1 MTAAIPAE
9 RVAAVLEEAGYRRL
23 EVPLEIAGLAFD
35 VAGAFVGVGHSAD
48 LVIVGD
54 MAANGEKKVVL
65 QIEGIARALDVM
77 RSQRPLTSIIVGP
90 RPVGR
95 NLQALSQVGRILA
108 VEEAADPKDLL
119 DKLSILLP
127 LKLPSGELSE
137 HDIGTG
143 DEDIVPS
150 TDRAVQFLEASSFGK
165 EAVQMRFH
173 EALRRALGGE
183 DYEPGSEESWPEEEL
198 VAEEEQL
205 EAGEA
210 EA

>member
-9 RVAAVLEEAGYRRL
+9 RVAAVLKDAGYRRL
-23 EVPLEIAGLAFD
+23 DAPLEIAGLVFD

-54 MAANGEKKVVL
+54 MAANGEKKVVQ

-127 LKLPSGELSE
+127 LKLPRALFSE
-137 HDIGTG
+137 HDIGVG
-143 DEDIVPS
+143 EENIIPS
-150 TDRAVQFLEASSFGK
+150 TDQAARFLEASSLG
-165 EAVQMRFH
+165 EDVVRTRFH
-173 EALRRALGGE
+173 EALRRALGE
-183 DYEPGSEESWPEEEL
+183 EVNDSQLVEPDEEIVVEERQ
-198 VAEEEQL
+198 VDAERD
-205 EAGEA
+205 A

>member
-1 MTAAIPAE
+1 M
-9 RVAAVLEEAGYRRL
+9 
-23 EVPLEIAGLAFD
+23 EIAGLVFD

-54 MAANGEKKVVL
+54 MAANGERKVVQ

-127 LKLPSGELSE
+127 LKLPSGVLSDY
-137 HDIGTG
+137 DIGVG
-143 DEDIVPS
+143 DDDIVPS
-150 TDRAVQFLEASSFGK
+150 TEQSAELLEASNLGK
-165 EAVQMRFH
+165 DAVQTRFH
-173 EALRRALGGE
+173 EALKRALGEE
-183 DYEPGSEESWPEEEL
+183 DDDDEIDDSWLGEEL
-198 VAEEEQL
+198 AEDEEQI
-205 EAGEA
+205 ESEIHSDRDA